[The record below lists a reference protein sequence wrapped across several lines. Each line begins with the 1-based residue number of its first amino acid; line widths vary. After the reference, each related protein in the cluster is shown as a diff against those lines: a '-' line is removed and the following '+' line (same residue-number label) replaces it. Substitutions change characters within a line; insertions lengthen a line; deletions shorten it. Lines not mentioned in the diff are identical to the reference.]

1 MSGLFQGLEIG
12 KRSLL
17 TQQLSMFTASHN
29 IANVNT
35 PGFAR
40 QRAILGSTMPLD
52 LPGGRIGTGVTTLT
66 INQLRD
72 TFVDFQFR
80 REYNSLGGWQA
91 QNKVLSQIELVFT
104 EPQDHTLGDLMTK
117 FWSTWQQLANEPT
130 GATRTAVAEQA
141 GLLVNGFHT
150 ATRQLDNLE
159 SSLNT
164 QLKSQAATLNE
175 MGMQLALL
183 NEQIARGELGGQS
196 ANDLRDK
203 RNLILDELSRLA
215 QVTIEPTA
223 TGAVNVYIG
232 SMEFVNRHEFHEIKA
247 VTSNNASKPKVELV
261 WGYSGQA
268 VRFTGGEL
276 HSTQVARDVWLP
288 ESREALD
295 RLAQTL
301 VTQVNSLHRQGT
313 TAGGRI
319 GQSFFDPLYV
329 TADRIQLHSMV
340 ADNPQ
345 ENIAAGRT
353 TAESDVEIAQA
364 LADLA
369 ETPVLPDG
377 RTTLNG
383 YWDSVVA
390 TVGMRSMEAQD
401 VTETQT
407 LLVEQLE
414 YHRQSVMGA
423 SLDEELANMIK
434 FQHAYEA
441 AARVITTMDEAINT
455 VVNGMGLVGR

>member
-17 TQQLSMFTASHN
+17 TQQLAMFTTSHN

-40 QRAILGSTMPLD
+40 QRAIMGSTMPLD
-52 LPGGRIGTGVTTLT
+52 LPDGRIGTGVTTLSV
-66 INQLRD
+66 NQIRD
-72 TFVDFQFR
+72 GFIDFQFR
-80 REYNSLGGWQA
+80 REQNALGGWQA
-91 QNKVLSQIELVFT
+91 QNKVLGQIELVLN
-104 EPQDHTLGDLMTK
+104 EPQDHTIGDLMTK
-117 FWSTWQQLANEPT
+117 FWGSWQQLANEPT
-130 GATRTAVAEQA
+130 GASRTAVAEQA
-141 GLLVNGFHT
+141 GLLVDGFHT
-150 ATRQLDNLE
+150 ATRQLDNIE
-159 SSLNT
+159 SSLNHE
-164 QLKSQAATLNE
+164 LEGQAATLNE
-175 MGMQLALL
+175 MGRQLAAL
-183 NEQIARGELGGQS
+183 NEQIAKGELGGQS

-203 RNLILDELSRLA
+203 RNLILDDLSKLA
-215 QVTIEPTA
+215 QVTVEPTL

-232 SMEFVNRHEFHEIKA
+232 SMEFVNRQEFHEIHA
-247 VTSNNASKPKVELV
+247 QVSSHGLKPKVDLV
-261 WGYSGQA
+261 WGYSGQP
-268 VRFTGGEL
+268 VNFTGGEL
-276 HSTQVARDVWLP
+276 HSTLTARDVWLP

-301 VTQVNSLHRQGT
+301 VTEVNQLHRQGVSANGR
-313 TAGGRI
+313 AG
-319 GQSFFDPLYV
+319 QDFFDPHYV
-329 TADRIQLHSMV
+329 TADKIQLHSLI

-345 ENIAAGRT
+345 QSIVAGRT
-353 TAESDVEIAQA
+353 TAESDVDIAQS

-383 YWDSVVA
+383 YYDSVVA
-390 TVGMRSMEAQD
+390 TVGMRSMEARD

-414 YHRQSVMGA
+414 NHRQSVMGT
-423 SLDEELANMIK
+423 SLDEELAQMIK

-441 AARVITTMDEAINT
+441 AARVITTMDEAIST

>member
-17 TQQLSMFTASHN
+17 TQQLSMFTTGHN

-52 LPGGRIGTGVTTLT
+52 LPGGRIGTGVTTLA

-80 REYNSLGGWQA
+80 RENNSLGSWQA
-91 QNKVLSQIELVFT
+91 QNKMLSQIELIFT
-104 EPQDHTLGDLMTK
+104 EPQDHTIGDLMTK
-117 FWSTWQQLANEPT
+117 FWNSWQQLANEPS
-130 GATRTAVAEQA
+130 GASRTAVTEQA
-141 GLLVNGFHT
+141 DLLINGFRT

-159 SSLNT
+159 SSLNSE
-164 QLKSQAATLNE
+164 LKSQADKLNE
-175 MGMQLALL
+175 MGRQLALL

-203 RNLILDELSRLA
+203 RNLVLDELSRLA
-215 QVTIEPTA
+215 QVTIEPTL

-247 VTSNNASKPKVELV
+247 QISSSSRRPKVELV

-268 VRFTGGEL
+268 VNFTGGEL

-301 VTQVNSLHRQGT
+301 VTEVNTLHRQGV
-313 TAGGRI
+313 TADGRT
-319 GQSFFDPLYV
+319 GQAFFDPLYV
-329 TADRIQLHSMV
+329 TADKIQLHSMV

-345 ENIAAGRT
+345 QNIVAGRT

-414 YHRQSVMGA
+414 NHRQSVMGT

>member
-17 TQQLSMFTASHN
+17 TQQLGMFTASHN

-40 QRAILGSTMPLD
+40 QRVLLGSTMPLD
-52 LPGGRIGTGVTTLT
+52 LPDGRIGTGVTTLSV
-66 INQLRD
+66 NQLRD
-72 TFVDFQFR
+72 TFMDYQYR
-80 REYNSLGGWQA
+80 RENNALGGWDA
-91 QNKVLSQIELVFT
+91 QMKVLNQIELVFA
-104 EPQDHTLGDLMTK
+104 EPHDNTVGDLMTK
-117 FWSTWQQLANEPT
+117 FWSSWQQLANQPS
-130 GATRTAVAEQA
+130 GAARTAVSEQA
-141 GLLVNGFHT
+141 DLLINGFHST
-150 ATRQLDNLE
+150 ARQLDSLE
-159 SSLNT
+159 SSLNSE
-164 QLKSQAATLNE
+164 LKNQASALNE
-175 MGMQLALL
+175 MGSQLASL
-183 NEQIARGELGGQS
+183 NQQIAKGELGGEA

-215 QVTIEPTA
+215 QVTIEPTL
-223 TGAVNVYIG
+223 TGAVNVYIC
-232 SMEFVNRHEFHEIKA
+232 SMEFVNRHEFHEIQA
-247 VTSNNASKPKVELV
+247 VTRSLGQKPKVELV

-268 VRFTGGEL
+268 VRFSGGEL
-276 HSTQVARDVWLP
+276 QSLLDARDVWLP

-295 RLAQTL
+295 RLAQSV
-301 VTQVNSLHRQGT
+301 VTEVNTLHRQGVT
-313 TAGGRI
+313 PDGRT

-329 TADRIQLHSMV
+329 TADKIQLHTLV

-345 ENIAAGRT
+345 ENIVAGRT
-353 TAESDVEIAQA
+353 TAESDVDIAQA

-369 ETPVLPDG
+369 ETPVMPDG

-383 YWDSVVA
+383 YYDSVVA
-390 TVGMRSMEAQD
+390 TVGMRSMEATD

-407 LLVEQLE
+407 LLVQQLE
-414 YHRQSVMGA
+414 NHRQSVMGV
-423 SLDEELANMIK
+423 SLDEELAQMIK
-434 FQHAYEA
+434 FQHAFEA